1 MSENKISVIIPVYNT
16 EQYLDKCI
24 ESVVNQTYKNLE
36 IILVDDGS
44 TDKSGVI
51 CDKWAKEDMRIK
63 VIHQENQGRAS
74 ARNTGLKNA
83 FGDYIGWVDSDDWIE
98 KDMYEVL
105 LKYAQ
110 ENKSDVVSSV
120 RIRDG
125 QGIINQNINCQ
136 NYIGRNAYEAFLRD
150 EICGSLCVKLYKSSI
165 IKKIRF
171 SGEIAEDVLAN
182 LKMFCK
188 SKVVSQLSY
197 RGYHYMTRESSATH
211 SIDLLIEYKDSALK
225 LRDCV
230 KNDYPKLEKLANCK
244 ALGSFVCLYDKV
256 HNEIDEGN
264 KEYILNNIK
273 QLLCKSSLTRST
285 LSQKKVMLYALKIL
299 LRNKLCGSM

>member
-1 MSENKISVIIPVYNT
+1 MKEPLISIIIPIYNT
-16 EQYLDKCI
+16 DRYLDKCI
-24 ESVVNQTYKNLE
+24 KSVVNQTYKNLE

-44 TDKSGVI
+44 TDDCSNI

-110 ENKSDVVSSV
+110 LNKSDIVCSFVIREDQVVSNCS
-120 RIRDG
+120 
-125 QGIINQNINCQ
+125 INCQ
-136 NYIGRNAYEAFLRD
+136 NYVGRNAYEAFLRD
-150 EICGSLCVKLYKSSI
+150 EISGSLCVKLYKKNVFDGI
-165 IKKIRF
+165 EFCDEI
-171 SGEIAEDVLAN
+171 GEDMLAN

-188 SKVVSQLSY
+188 SNVVSQLSY

-256 HNEIDEGN
+256 HNEMNEEN
-264 KEYILNNIK
+264 KEYIINNIK
-273 QLLCKSSLTRST
+273 QLLCKSSLTKST

-299 LRNKLCGSM
+299 LRNKLCGSV